1 MLNIFSKALQT
12 NKGFNEINLQSEINI
27 INKEIESVL
36 SGKEVSITD
45 SKIIKRINV
54 CIRILTEASKVLKA
68 QENFK
73 RKQQQYKESLGKE
86 NNKTLQKKIIQDF
99 QKADKALGKIKQ
111 SVSKKYNRKE
121 IRLAIAEGY
130 IIVTQIREQLNEA
143 IDYKI
148 MSIGYDGG
156 KTVLFESQPTLAQVL
171 SATHFDS
178 SSFAL
183 KLEMTASQF
192 NTILKMSQDTDK
204 ISKIKNSVLAQM
216 KRVTLTTEQEN
227 MWNIFLETKKS
238 LDNIQGA
245 MLNYGQ
251 LVESFEE
258 YLICSK
264 EDPQMEEIDYIY
276 SLLEKGR
283 NNLAYYLGADVD
295 DKYQVKTLSTLGSI
309 GRADVALLTNV
320 LNPLNQIKEKIVEF
334 NTNPNLLKNYF
345 QKTSKTQGDRPFE
358 KELETVIK
366 EEIRKVIQNNLT
378 S

>member
-1 MLNIFSKALQT
+1 MLNIFSEALQT
-12 NKGFNEINLQSEINI
+12 NKGFNEINLQDEVDT
-27 INKEIESVL
+27 INKEIESLL
-36 SGKEVSITD
+36 SGKQVSIKN
-45 SKIIKRINV
+45 SKIVKRINV
-54 CIRILTEASKVLKA
+54 CIRILKEASKVLKA

-73 RKQQQYKESLGKE
+73 RKQQQYKESLDK
-86 NNKTLQKKIIQDF
+86 KYDKALQKKITQDF
-99 QKADKALGKIKQ
+99 QKAGKALNKTKQ
-111 SVSKKYNRKE
+111 SVSEKYNRKE

-130 IIVTQIREQLNEA
+130 IIVTQIREQLNEP

-148 MSIGYDGG
+148 MSIGYDGE
-156 KTVLFESQPTLAQVL
+156 KAVLFESQPTLAQVL
-171 SATHFDS
+171 SATRFDS

-183 KLEMTASQF
+183 KLEMTSSQF
-192 NTILKMSQDTDK
+192 DKILKISENTDK
-204 ISKIKNSVLAQM
+204 ISKVKNSVLAQM
-216 KRVTLTTEQEN
+216 KRVILTTEQEN
-227 MWNIFLETKKS
+227 MWNVFLEIKKS
-238 LDNIQGA
+238 LDNVQGA

-264 EDPQMEEIDYIY
+264 EDPQLEEIDYIY

-295 DKYQVKTLSTLGSI
+295 KYQIKTLSTLGSK

-320 LNPLNQIKEKIVEF
+320 LNPLNQIKKKIVEF
-334 NTNPNLLKNYF
+334 NTNPDLLKNYF

-358 KELETVIK
+358 KKLESGIK
-366 EEIRKVIQNNLT
+366 EEIRKVAQNNLT

>member
-1 MLNIFSKALQT
+1 MLNIFSEALQT
-12 NKGFNEINLQSEINI
+12 NKGFNEINLQNEVDT
-27 INKEIESVL
+27 INKEIESLL
-36 SGKEVSITD
+36 SGKQVSIKN
-45 SKIIKRINV
+45 SKIVKRINV
-54 CIRILTEASKVLKA
+54 CIRILKEASKVLKA
-68 QENFK
+68 KENFK
-73 RKQQQYKESLGKE
+73 RKQQQYKESLDK
-86 NNKTLQKKIIQDF
+86 KYDKALQKKITQDF
-99 QKADKALGKIKQ
+99 QKAGKALDKIKQ
-111 SVSKKYNRKE
+111 SVSEKYNRKE

-130 IIVTQIREQLNEA
+130 IIVTQIREQLNEP

-148 MSIGYDGG
+148 MSIGYDGE
-156 KTVLFESQPTLAQVL
+156 KVVLFESQPTLAQVL
-171 SATHFDS
+171 SETHFDS

-183 KLEMTASQF
+183 KLEMTGSQF
-192 NTILKMSQDTDK
+192 DKILKISEDTDK
-204 ISKIKNSVLAQM
+204 ISKVKNSVLAQM
-216 KRVTLTTEQEN
+216 KRVILTTEQEN
-227 MWNIFLETKKS
+227 MWNVFLEIKKS
-238 LDNIQGA
+238 LDNVQGA

-295 DKYQVKTLSTLGSI
+295 KYQIKTLSTLGSR

-320 LNPLNQIKEKIVEF
+320 LNPLNQIKKKIVEF
-334 NTNPNLLKNYF
+334 NTNPDLLKNYF

-358 KELETVIK
+358 KELETIIR
-366 EEIRKVIQNNLT
+366 EEIRKVVQNNLT

>member
-1 MLNIFSKALQT
+1 MLNIFSRALQN
-12 NKGFNEINLQSEINI
+12 NKGFNEINLQSEINT
-27 INKEIESVL
+27 INKEIESLL

-73 RKQQQYKESLGKE
+73 RKQQQYKESLDKK
-86 NNKTLQKKIIQDF
+86 NDKTLQKKITQDF
-99 QKADKALGKIKQ
+99 QKAGKALDKIKQ

-130 IIVTQIREQLNEA
+130 IIVTQIREQLNET

-148 MSIGYDGG
+148 MSVGYDGE
-156 KTVLFESQPTLAQVL
+156 KAVLFESQPTLAQVL
-171 SATHFDS
+171 SATQFDS

-204 ISKIKNSVLAQM
+204 ISKVKNSVLAQM

-227 MWNIFLETKKS
+227 MWNVFLETKKS

-295 DKYQVKTLSTLGSI
+295 KYQIKTLSTLGSI

-320 LNPLNQIKEKIVEF
+320 LNPLTQIKEKIVEF

-358 KELETVIK
+358 KELESIIK
-366 EEIRKVIQNNLT
+366 EEIRKVVQNNLT